1 MPAIVCMGRAEEQ
14 MNNIM
19 AQTNRRAFL
28 RFLAASPICN
38 ALAGLALAH
47 GEIDAGEI
55 IAAPRDALDVFDLQ
69 ATARDA
75 LPSAHYGYLATGTNN
90 DATLRANREAFEHYY
105 LRSRRLIDVS
115 NIDTRVTLLGQEW
128 PSPIIL
134 APAGSQRA
142 YHDDGEL
149 ATARA
154 ARERNHLQIL
164 STVSSTAIE
173 QVAEARAAP
182 IWFQLYPSGGWDGTR
197 QMLRRAEAAGCPA
210 VVLTVDIP
218 VQPFARMTLERARRR
233 DPRDCDSCHSG
244 SGIAAGP
251 RPMFAGMDS
260 AISTRDGPPLTWA
273 FLEQLKNETPMKVL
287 VKGIVTAEDAEL
299 CVAQGVD
306 GIIVSNHGGR
316 ADDSGRGA
324 IDSLAEVASVA
335 KGRTTLLMDSGIR
348 RGTDIITALALGAD
362 AICIG
367 RPYLWGLASFG
378 QSGVERALDL
388 LQNELRV
395 AMQFAGLP
403 TLGHIGPEA
412 IGVALN

>member
-1 MPAIVCMGRAEEQ
+1 
-14 MNNIM
+14 MNIIA
-19 AQTNRRAFL
+19 AQKNRRAFL

-38 ALAGLALAH
+38 ALAGFGPAH
-47 GEIDAGEI
+47 AELEAGDI
-55 IAAPRDALDVFDLQ
+55 IANPGDALDIFDLQ
-69 ATARDA
+69 ATARKA
-75 LPSAHYGYLATGTNN
+75 LPPAHYGYLATGTNN

-105 LRSRRLIDVS
+105 LRSRRLVDVS
-115 NIDTRVTLLGQEW
+115 DVDTRVTILGEEW

-134 APAGSQRA
+134 APTSSQRA
-142 YHDDGEL
+142 FHDEGEI

-154 ARERNHLQIL
+154 ARNLNHLQIL

-182 IWFQLYPSGGWDGTR
+182 LWFQLYPSGGWDGTR
-197 QMLRRAEAAGCPA
+197 QMLRRAEAAGCPV
-210 VVLTVDIP
+210 VVLTVDLP
-218 VQPFARMTLERARRR
+218 VRPYGRLTLERAKRS
-233 DPRDCDSCHSG
+233 DPRDCDTCHAG
-244 SGIAAGP
+244 SGIAAGRKP
-251 RPMFAGMDS
+251 IFAGMDP
-260 AISTRDGPPLTWA
+260 AITIRDEPVLTWE
-273 FLEQLKNETPMKVL
+273 FLERLQNETSMKVL

-348 RGTDIITALALGAD
+348 RGTDILKALSLGAD

-378 QSGVERALDL
+378 QPGVERALDL

-395 AMQFAGLP
+395 AMQFAGTP
-403 TLGHIGPEA
+403 TLGHIGPDA